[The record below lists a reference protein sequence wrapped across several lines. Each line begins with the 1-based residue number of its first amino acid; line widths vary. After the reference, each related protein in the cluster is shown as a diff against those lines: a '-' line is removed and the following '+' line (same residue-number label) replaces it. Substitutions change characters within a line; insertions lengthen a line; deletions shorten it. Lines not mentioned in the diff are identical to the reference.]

1 MFTISGF
8 EKKYGD
14 SLVLS
19 FEKAVFDTGV
29 SWIRGENGSGKST
42 FFKAISGLIPFTG
55 SASFPDFGLHEN
67 PVEFRRLVNF
77 AEAEPLFPGFLSGRE
92 IFMFV
97 AKARNTAPDQIS
109 YYQKLLGID
118 DFFHKTCETYSS
130 GMLKK
135 LSLSISFLGHPRV
148 IILDE
153 PLITLDK
160 GSCDVLLTEVR
171 RCVLSEGKIFLLS
184 SHQVVDDSLP
194 KVSSFMIRN
203 KTLLQD

>member
-1 MFTISGF
+1 MLTVSRF

-14 SLVLS
+14 SLILS
-19 FEKAVFDTGV
+19 FEKAVFDTGI

-42 FFKAISGLIPFTG
+42 LFKSISGLIPFSG
-55 SASFPDFGLHEN
+55 SASFPDIALHEN
-67 PVEFRRLVNF
+67 PVEFRKLVNF

-97 AKARNTAPDQIS
+97 ANARNSTPEETW

-118 DFFHKTCETYSS
+118 EFFHKTCDTYSS

-135 LSLSISFLGHPRV
+135 LSLSIGFLGHPRV

-160 GSCDVLLTEVR
+160 GSCDVLLAEVK
-171 RCVLSEGKIFLLS
+171 RCVLSGKIFLLS
-184 SHQVVDDSLP
+184 SHQVMDNSLP
-194 KVSSFMIRN
+194 GVRSYMIKN
-203 KTLLQD
+203 KTLVKD

>member
-1 MFTISGF
+1 MLTVSRF

-14 SLVLS
+14 SLILS
-19 FEKAVFDTGV
+19 FEKATFDTGI

-42 FFKAISGLIPFTG
+42 FFKAISGLIPFSG
-55 SASFPDFGLHEN
+55 SASFPDIDLRDK
-67 PVEFRRLVNF
+67 PVQFRKHVNF

-97 AKARNTAPDQIS
+97 ANARNTPPEEVR

-118 DFFHKTCETYSS
+118 QFFHKTCDTYSS

-135 LSLSISFLGHPRV
+135 MSLSISFLGHPRV

-153 PLITLDK
+153 PLITLDQ
-160 GSCDVLLTEVR
+160 GSCDILLAEIKQ
-171 RCVLSEGKIFLLS
+171 CVLKQGKIFLLS
-184 SHQVVDDSLP
+184 SHQAMDDSLP
-194 KVSSFMIRN
+194 GVSSYIIKN
-203 KTLLQD
+203 KTLSQA